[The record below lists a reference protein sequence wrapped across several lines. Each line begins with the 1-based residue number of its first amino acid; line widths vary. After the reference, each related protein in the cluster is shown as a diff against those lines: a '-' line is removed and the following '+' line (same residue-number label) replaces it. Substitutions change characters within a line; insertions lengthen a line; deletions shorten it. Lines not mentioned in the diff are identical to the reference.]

1 MVVQKKQKLKFRIG
15 KQEALDLLLPLEELS
30 SVDVES
36 IQLDPSD
43 QSYIVI
49 ELVETDAP

>member
-1 MVVQKKQKLKFRIG
+1 MTVQKKQKLKFRIG
-15 KQEALDLLLPLEELS
+15 KQEALDLLLPSEGLDS
-30 SVDVES
+30 IDVEF

-49 ELVETDAP
+49 ELVEADAS

>member
-1 MVVQKKQKLKFRIG
+1 MTVQKIQKLKFRIG
-15 KQEALDLLLPLEELS
+15 KQEALDLLLPSEGLESL
-30 SVDVES
+30 DVES

-49 ELVETDAP
+49 ELAETDAP